1 MSKPKVGDHQINR
14 IYPSNNMLNLSDHD
28 FPVSS
33 YWLSVSG
40 YMLFENKN
48 NSCEVTDLINT
59 YDLHRDVSR
68 IGDGT

>member
-1 MSKPKVGDHQINR
+1 
-14 IYPSNNMLNLSDHD
+14 MLNLSDHD